1 MELKLRNERRA
12 IQFETPSLP
21 SLELRL
27 KLFGLAPRETG
38 LHFLVLALMLV
49 SPIICFVGGKV
60 ERDPKSACRA
70 FINNDATPRNT
81 SSIWFFTIFSS
92 KISTSQP
99 RKSGAFPSFQPAAS
113 ATREENGR
121 CFHPFGEE
129 LCSNRLRC
137 KRSATKVQIAGL
149 IAVKTGLL
157 APIIPKP

>member
-1 MELKLRNERRA
+1 MDSDSLYGAQASERAPGDSIRDSVPSFLRTQA
-12 IQFETPSLP
+12 KT
-21 SLELRL
+21 LRI
-27 KLFGLAPRETG
+27 GASRNG

-99 RKSGAFPSFQPAAS
+99 QYGA
-113 ATREENGR
+113 R
-121 CFHPFGEE
+121 
-129 LCSNRLRC
+129 
-137 KRSATKVQIAGL
+137 KRSL
-149 IAVKTGLL
+149 ICPGG
-157 APIIPKP
+157 

>member
-1 MELKLRNERRA
+1 MDSDSLYGAQLRNERRA

-99 RKSGAFPSFQPAAS
+99 QYGA
-113 ATREENGR
+113 R
-121 CFHPFGEE
+121 
-129 LCSNRLRC
+129 
-137 KRSATKVQIAGL
+137 KRSL
-149 IAVKTGLL
+149 ICPGG
-157 APIIPKP
+157 